1 MKVFDVKASTPLHCE
16 NMTHGENSHLSMKIG
31 QKSGNYI
38 FCWSWKKKQRSDRYK
53 RKLFDPIA
61 NMTYGKNTLLSV
73 QNRSKEGILLTFD
86 YNNNDVPVMK

>member
-38 FCWSWKKKQRSDRYK
+38 FCWSWKKKQWCAIK
-53 RKLFDPIA
+53 VFDPIA
-61 NMTYGKNTLLSV
+61 YDS
-73 QNRSKEGILLTFD
+73 
-86 YNNNDVPVMK
+86 